1 MSPKWMNLTLGRQK
15 QAPPNGNTSSLPVAM
30 KARPAAASDAAVAD
44 EIHNDSG
51 TMGRGRARPQG
62 DLQSMDDIY
71 RGAGIMAPRMGY
83 SATKIVEMLDS
94 SHMRGLSSDAKRAAV
109 LMALDAASISVSEVE
124 RDARRR
130 QDALDAYEADQRKCF
145 EEYWTRK
152 SDVNAQIQAEIDWLT
167 ARSMDRIKR
176 NLDDIAAEKAEFARW
191 HTMKQQEA
199 ARISEAVALCA
210 KPSATGT
217 LAAASAASPLASSSA
232 AASAAAAAEPA
243 GGLSLAL
250 AEVEHAAKPA

>member
-1 MSPKWMNLTLGRQK
+1 
-15 QAPPNGNTSSLPVAM
+15 
-30 KARPAAASDAAVAD
+30 
-44 EIHNDSG
+44 
-51 TMGRGRARPQG
+51 
-62 DLQSMDDIY
+62 
-71 RGAGIMAPRMGY
+71 
-83 SATKIVEMLDS
+83 
-94 SHMRGLSSDAKRAAV
+94 
-109 LMALDAASISVSEVE
+109 MALDAASISVSEVE